1 MIQLKKGVEDMKRKI
16 MYVLIAVLI
25 IIAAIIAVISL
36 SGVQVVN
43 ISLEEDQYSDSFK
56 MVFNIPVE
64 TGKIELVKLG
74 KDEGIWLGEYIQQI
88 ENLDISVFEI
98 ILHDINISD
107 ELRKEAGKSSVSR
120 STSLDVLPLADGIE
134 YVITYPPDDSMTA
147 IYLFIE
153 NRIVDMKG
161 LNLESS
167 HFIKEVEINI
177 GKECKECFQPKFV
190 SYTQNSYETVNEF
203 KMVKQHT
210 IDKTGNDKYVDEV
223 IDMPYDDYVEAEWFG
238 NIDFTDDMKSGI
250 LSEVFEKTGVEHF
263 GSRDIYDYGGKM
275 YVDEGDKGYLEF
287 WFEGGE
293 TQGFLKYSLLD
304 EFNNINYYEMPMS
317 AILFS
322 SSTDVTSKA
331 WSEKK
336 KIQIE
341 RDSQLDEFMKGF
353 MNKDKG
359 KVLEMI
365 GLTDFN
371 LDFLYDDKME
381 SDIREAYGFINDFE
395 LTGYEILESNNEEHN
410 VMKYIVMLEVSESSI
425 EFIPEGNSA
434 WDVEIGIDGPGLIQL
449 FKPHEMELIH
459 ARSSSRNLPES
470 FAYRVATY
478 LQVFNTLD
486 DFNDIVPD
494 SDSEELFFDRFCINL
509 MMMFRDRFENGYV
522 TAERLSEEVEM
533 ALGITDVDFTQ
544 HSHYDPETDSMSLR
558 EGGGSWMYESL
569 VSVDFDEETG
579 IHTVVL
585 DFYTDAAFMFKAKTM
600 KYEVM
605 DMGEDGFKMI
615 SAELIYDSGC
625 DPFMDCV

>member
-88 ENLDISVFEI
+88 ENLDSSVFEI

-161 LNLESS
+161 LKLESS

-395 LTGYEILESNNEEHN
+395 LTGYNEHWYRE
-410 VMKYIVMLEVSESSI
+410 Y
-425 EFIPEGNSA
+425 
-434 WDVEIGIDGPGLIQL
+434 DY
-449 FKPHEMELIH
+449 EL
-459 ARSSSRNLPES
+459 
-470 FAYRVATY
+470 
-478 LQVFNTLD
+478 
-486 DFNDIVPD
+486 
-494 SDSEELFFDRFCINL
+494 
-509 MMMFRDRFENGYV
+509 
-522 TAERLSEEVEM
+522 
-533 ALGITDVDFTQ
+533 
-544 HSHYDPETDSMSLR
+544 
-558 EGGGSWMYESL
+558 
-569 VSVDFDEETG
+569 
-579 IHTVVL
+579 
-585 DFYTDAAFMFKAKTM
+585 
-600 KYEVM
+600 
-605 DMGEDGFKMI
+605 
-615 SAELIYDSGC
+615 LIYPHKLKAALFLHRLNC
-625 DPFMDCV
+625 QVI